1 MKKFSAIIFRRKSNR
16 LEPGVILLQIKVFKA
31 GNMKDAMAAMK
42 AELGEDAV
50 ILHSKKYK
58 EGGLLGIGSR
68 EVVEITAAVEETSM
82 PKRPEPPRITQQIP
96 RPTVAPNS
104 LLTRYKTDGTS
115 QAVTNAERNFDLQNE
130 REELPRTR
138 PTLFTE
144 NVSRTTQADGLAEK
158 ISAQKKPSLIQV
170 EPPKQSFDDMLK
182 AAQEESVTV
191 DLQPLKEREPV
202 AELKTVAKIESV
214 IVEPEPVKEIQQPIA
229 EPSPVEEIQPPVA
242 KTETVAEPE
251 PVEEIQPP
259 VAKTETVAEP
269 APVKEI
275 QPPVAESETVAE
287 TEPVE
292 KIQAPVAETENVA
305 ESAPVE
311 KIQPPVEESA
321 QPVAESENV
330 TETEPVEKIP
340 SSVKES
346 SQPVKKSEPVKEQ
359 PQSQGVTPEQLA
371 QTQAMILAQF
381 NQMQMMQQA
390 ALAQAQANA
399 QAQAQATEQ
408 LRLQQQAALQ
418 AQAQAQ
424 AQAHAQAQVQTQT
437 QPTDPQ
443 SEDKIKRL
451 EEEISHMKALLAE
464 VLGREPKKGNISLHE
479 ALKLQEVDEEILT
492 EMATQANAGDT
503 LVDIHAP
510 TAKAT
515 LINYLNEHI
524 KFSDGVKLN
533 RHGVRIAALLGT
545 TGVGK
550 TTTLAKIAAK
560 FVLEQKT
567 NVALITADTYRISA
581 VEQLK
586 TYSDILELPLEIV
599 YSPAELASALERHR
613 DKELVLIDTAGRSQH
628 NEYQMREL
636 EEFLRVNPRI
646 EKHLVISAT
655 TKFTDARQIMN
666 KFSKVEPDRI
676 IFTKIDE
683 TGSLGM
689 IINLLRDN
697 KYSLSYLTTGQ
708 SVPDDIERA
717 GSEILTELLFKK
729 VEELRGI

>member
-1 MKKFSAIIFRRKSNR
+1 
-16 LEPGVILLQIKVFKA
+16 
-31 GNMKDAMAAMK
+31 MKDAMAAMK

-104 LLTRYKTDGTS
+104 LLTRYKTDGTA

-170 EPPKQSFDDMLK
+170 EPPKQSFDDMLR
-182 AAQEESVTV
+182 AAQEESVMV
-191 DLQPLKEREPV
+191 DLQPVVKGQGTRDKGQVLTPEALKE
-202 AELKTVAKIESV
+202 I
-214 IVEPEPVKEIQQPIA
+214 QPIA
-229 EPSPVEEIQPPVA
+229 EPEPIEEIQPPVTETAPVEEIQPPVT
-242 KTETVAEPE
+242 KIETVAEFE
-251 PVEEIQPP
+251 SVEEIQPP
-259 VAKTETVAEP
+259 VAETENVSETDPAE
-269 APVKEI
+269 EI
-275 QPPVAESETVAE
+275 QS
-287 TEPVE
+287 
-292 KIQAPVAETENVA
+292 PVAETENVT
-305 ESAPVE
+305 ESAPIEEIQPPVAQTENVTESEHVEEIQPPVAQTENVTESEPVE
-311 KIQPPVEESA
+311 KIPSPIEESA
-321 QPVAESENV
+321 QPVA
-330 TETEPVEKIP
+330 
-340 SSVKES
+340 
-346 SQPVKKSEPVKEQ
+346 KSEPVKEQ
-359 PQSQGVTPEQLA
+359 TQPTQQSQGVTPEQLA

-424 AQAHAQAQVQTQT
+424 QAQAQAQARAQAQSQVQTQA
-437 QPTDPQ
+437 QPSDPQ

-599 YSPAELASALERHR
+599 YSPSELASALERHR
-613 DKELVLIDTAGRSQH
+613 DKELILIDTAGRSQH

-717 GSEILTELLFKK
+717 SSDILANLLLKK